1 MPENDLLF
9 DSVNEQNL
17 LILQSYAGRTRTA
30 KVASDEHDGWLDR
43 LESTDDF
50 DSEQLIRIHGQLIAL
65 GMLKFKFS
73 NRQTGLLYRVS
84 DRGYSAL
91 QRQVVVE
98 APEIVSMS
106 VEVAAAEESEIAS
119 EQPTDTH
126 PIADA
131 A

>member
-1 MPENDLLF
+1 MSESDLLF
-9 DSVNEQNL
+9 DLLNEQNL
-17 LILQSYAGRTRTA
+17 PILQSYADRTRTA
-30 KVASDEHDGWLDR
+30 KAASHEHDGWLDR

-50 DSEQLIRIHGQLIAL
+50 DSEQLTQIHGQLIAL

-84 DRGYSAL
+84 DRGYAAL

-98 APEIVSMS
+98 PPEIVSML
-106 VEVAAAEESEIAS
+106 VDVDVAEEPEVAS
-119 EQPTDTH
+119 EQPTTAC
-126 PIADA
+126 PVADA